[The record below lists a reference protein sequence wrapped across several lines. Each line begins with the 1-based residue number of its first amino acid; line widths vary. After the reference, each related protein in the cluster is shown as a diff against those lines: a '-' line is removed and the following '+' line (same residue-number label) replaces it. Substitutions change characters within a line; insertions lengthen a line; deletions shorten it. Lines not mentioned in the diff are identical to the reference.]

1 MTRLLL
7 GGIAVALACAAL
19 PASAIGC
26 PQGFKSQPTGLY
38 SPLTGEPIM
47 ACLPYPGPR

>member
-7 GGIAVALACAAL
+7 GAAAVALACVSV

-26 PQGFKSQPTGLY
+26 PQGFKDQPTGLY
-38 SPLTGEPIM
+38 SPLTGQPILVCM
-47 ACLPYPGPR
+47 PYPGPR